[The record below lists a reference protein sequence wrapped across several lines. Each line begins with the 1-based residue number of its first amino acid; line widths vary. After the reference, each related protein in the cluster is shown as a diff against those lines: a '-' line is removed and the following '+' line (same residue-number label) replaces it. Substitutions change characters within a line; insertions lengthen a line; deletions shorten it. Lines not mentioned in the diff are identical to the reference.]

1 MDYDYLSASVFE
13 KGDQVIEFT
22 EKLSRISET
31 FDQKT
36 EDISSNVKQKIATAT
51 GDSGSSSTFG
61 AGTLLSLA
69 VIIAGVV
76 YLRVNRLHKKTH
88 IL

>member
-36 EDISSNVKQKIATAT
+36 EDISSNVKQKIATA

-61 AGTLLSLA
+61 AVTLLSLA